1 MARRSPHRRQNGS
14 VDLTRYRAVIPD
26 WTQFVDA
33 VSRPEPTVFRLRAS
47 RLIPE
52 EVLARLESQG
62 FVLRPLDGQQMFY
75 TVEDGPGPVSMTL
88 EHWLGLLY
96 VQQAST
102 GVAPPLLG
110 VQPGER
116 VLDLCAAPGGKTMHL
131 AELMGGQGCIVASEV
146 DERRIRG
153 LLGNVYR
160 LGHLNIAV
168 VASDG
173 RTFPEGVKFDRVLVD
188 APCSGEGTL
197 RKRSGAAPN
206 QSKSFLRY
214 ISQLQRQLLHKEVR
228 LTKPGGTVLYVT
240 CTFAPEENEAV
251 VSDILRE
258 APVELEPVNLQV
270 PHAPGLTS
278 FEGEAFDSRLEGA
291 GRIYPHHLDSGG
303 LFIARLKRLGG
314 DPTDESWSQVPK
326 TFPDPQSGED
336 ESRSEKLIED
346 ALLDLVE
353 RYGIAPDPEWRW
365 TVRGGRVWLHAVEEW
380 PLSAWEEGPWRPI
393 SVGIRAVD
401 FDSRGR
407 ARPTNDLL
415 RIANR
420 RIKERVIDLTR
431 SELQSLF
438 HGDPVAVDFPR
449 RGPVALRFEGDV
461 LGRGAVTGE
470 GLKSEIP
477 KARAQDLA
485 RLGSIV

>member
-1 MARRSPHRRQNGS
+1 MARRSPHRRQKGS
-14 VDLTRYRAVIPD
+14 VDLTRYRGIVPD
-26 WTQFVDA
+26 WTKFMDA
-33 VSRPEPTVFRLRAS
+33 ASRPEPTVFRVRAA
-47 RLIPE
+47 RLTPD
-52 EVLARLESQG
+52 EVLGRLEREG
-62 FVLRPLDGQQMFY
+62 FVLRPLEGQPMFY
-75 TVEDGPGPVSMTL
+75 AVEDGPGPVSTTL

-110 VQPGER
+110 AQPGER

-131 AELMGGQGCIVASEV
+131 AELMGGQGCVVASEV

-160 LGHLNIAV
+160 LGHLNVVV

-173 RTFPEGVKFDRVLVD
+173 RTFPEEAKFDRVLVD

-197 RKRSGAAPN
+197 RRRSGTAPN

-214 ISQLQRQLLHKEVR
+214 ISQLQRQLLHKAVR

-258 APVELEPVNLQV
+258 APVGLEPVNLPV
-270 PHAPGLTS
+270 PYAPGLTS
-278 FEGEAFDSRLEGA
+278 FQGEVFDSRLEGA
-291 GRIYPHHLDSGG
+291 ARIYPYHLDSGG
-303 LFIARLKRLGG
+303 LFIARLKRLDG
-314 DPTDESWSQVPK
+314 DLTDESWSQVPK
-326 TFPDPQSGED
+326 TFPDPA
-336 ESRSEKLIED
+336 SRENEAGSEKLVQD

-353 RYGIAPDPEWRW
+353 RYGIDPDPGWRW
-365 TVRGGRVWLHAVEEW
+365 TVRGGRVWLHAAGEW
-380 PLSAWEEGPWRPI
+380 PLSSWKEGPWRPI

-415 RIANR
+415 RIANK
-420 RIKERVIDLTR
+420 RIKEGLIDLTR
-431 SELQSLF
+431 SELQSLL

-485 RLGSIV
+485 RLGSIA